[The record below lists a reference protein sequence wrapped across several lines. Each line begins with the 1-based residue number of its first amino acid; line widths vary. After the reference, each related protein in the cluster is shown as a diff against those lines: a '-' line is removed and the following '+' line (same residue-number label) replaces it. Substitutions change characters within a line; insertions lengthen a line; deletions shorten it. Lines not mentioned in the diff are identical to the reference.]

1 MKPKI
6 RLAMCDD
13 MNSYCHYLQRSFSKS
28 EDIEIVGVANSA
40 KECIMMVEKCMPDV
54 LLLDVQ
60 MERETSGIEI
70 IPALLK
76 SSPDTKIIILTI
88 HYEENLVFKALTYG
102 AVDYAIKSESDDELI
117 ELVRKTYNNIP
128 TLSNKTIQAIINEG
142 AKIKQQNSSLMYMIN
157 TVAKLT
163 KSELNILYDLH
174 LGLSYREIAKK
185 RYVEEI
191 TIRSQVSRIL
201 KKFDES
207 NIKEIVKSLDELQF
221 FENLKI

>member
-28 EDIEIVGVANSA
+28 EDIEIVGIANST
-40 KECIMMVEKCMPDV
+40 KECILMVEKCMPDV

-117 ELVRKTYNNIP
+117 EIVRKTYNNIP

>member
-40 KECIMMVEKCMPDV
+40 KECILMVEKCMPDV

-221 FENLKI
+221 FENVKI

>member
-1 MKPKI
+1 MQSKI

-40 KECIMMVEKCMPDV
+40 KECVKMVKEIMPDV

-60 MERETSGIEI
+60 MEREHSGIEI
-70 IPALLK
+70 IPTLLK

-117 ELVRKTYNNIP
+117 ELVRNVYSNRP
-128 TLSNKTIQAIINEG
+128 TLSSKTIQAIINEG
-142 AKIKQQNSSLMYMIN
+142 TRIKQQNSSLMYMIN

-174 LGLSYREIAKK
+174 IGLSYKDIAKK
-185 RYVEEI
+185 RFVEEI
-191 TIRSQVSRIL
+191 TIRSQISRIL

-207 NIKEIVKSLDELQF
+207 NIKEVVESLDKLQF
-221 FENLKI
+221 FDNIKI